1 MSKPEP
7 VVFRMWR
14 GDVIALFPAI
24 AADTSGHCLS
34 YQHIG
39 QHGGADYAAIIADSR
54 PAMVDEYAGLKAE
67 LEGIGYALRVCKQ
80 ATAKHVAQRR
90 AGRC

>member
-1 MSKPEP
+1 MSNEP
-7 VVFRMWR
+7 VVFRMWQ

-39 QHGGADYAAIIADSR
+39 QHGPADYDMIVEQSR
-54 PAMVDEYAGLKAE
+54 PAMVDEYAAIKAE
-67 LEGIGYALRVCKQ
+67 LEGIGYVLKVCKQ
-80 ATAKHVAQRR
+80 ATARHAAQRR